1 VCGGLREG
9 FWTAPAPRTTAKHI
23 SCPLRP
29 EGTLLFRARAL
40 VGSVARAQTA
50 GADSAPAVWARATT
64 LWERRQGLQ
73 RGVET
78 PTTPKSAGAL
88 QFAPGGVRTFLRGR
102 PMSASPLFNV
112 FCSHAHT
119 PRSFLGRST
128 CTKLRDHAARC
139 ALLIALARTC
149 GACVYPAQQQRSCAF
164 LTFLLRGTH
173 VPGHP
178 EGGPQRPTAGAAL
191 WNMFFQA
198 PNIIFMERVGHV
210 PSGVQR
216 CGLVESRPKESRA
229 RAARSIHRRYTEPAS
244 EPKGITC
251 A

>member
-1 VCGGLREG
+1 MKVSGPLQPPGPRRNI
-9 FWTAPAPRTTAKHI
+9 FRAPCAPRA
-23 SCPLRP
+23 PR
-29 EGTLLFRARAL
+29 TLLFRARAL

-50 GADSAPAVWARATT
+50 RADSARFVWARATT

-73 RGVET
+73 RRVGT
-78 PTTPKSAGAL
+78 ATTPKSAGAL

-102 PMSASPLFNV
+102 PMSASPLFDV

-119 PRSFLGRST
+119 PGSFPGRLT
-128 CTKLRDHAARC
+128 RPKLRDNGSWC
-139 ALLIALARTC
+139 VLLIAIARTC
-149 GACVYPAQQQRSCAF
+149 GACVYPARQQRSCAF

-198 PNIIFMERVGHV
+198 PNIIFMERVW
-210 PSGVQR
+210 SCALR
-216 CGLVESRPKESRA
+216 CAALRPGRESAQGESSSSRA
-229 RAARSIHRRYTEPAS
+229 LYTQAVHR
-244 EPKGITC
+244 TC
-251 A
+251 E